1 MGARVTLQNP
11 RTGEIKVVKVGW
23 NWTLFLLSDFFGL
36 PLFLRGLNGWGLA
49 FLALWAADA
58 VLSDLVA
65 PPDLGMAEMVL
76 YAIGAGMHLWLGLK
90 GNEMTAKRCLERGWV
105 FADRDGDATRLA
117 RLRWGVSPAMDEEPA
132 WTA

>member
-23 NWTLFLLSDFFGL
+23 SWSLFLLSDFFGL
-36 PLFLRGLNGWGLA
+36 PLFWRGLNRWGLA
-49 FLALWAADA
+49 VLVLWAVEA
-58 VLSDLVA
+58 VLSDA
-65 PPDLGMAEMVL
+65 PSDTGMAESVL
-76 YAIGAGMHLWLGLK
+76 VFIGAGLHLWLGLK
-90 GNEMTAKRCLERGWV
+90 GNEITARKYLEHGWV

-117 RLRWGVSPAMDEEPA
+117 RSRWGISSGLDEAA